1 MNEYKVFYTA
11 YGIVNVKAEDEQ
23 SAKEMANLRSNW
35 DCFANPVI
43 DRIEQ
48 IQEKKKWNV
57 LMTTESYVE
66 VEADSPRDAEMEALR
81 MYQKCEIRPEYPMFT
96 CEESDLIEE

>member
-48 IQEKKKWNV
+48 ISKIGRAHV
-57 LMTTESYVE
+57 
-66 VEADSPRDAEMEALR
+66 
-81 MYQKCEIRPEYPMFT
+81 
-96 CEESDLIEE
+96 